1 MKGISKESRIGFI
14 GTILFHAI
22 LIIICLFSTLGS
34 KVKLPDYVDLSFIAV
49 EAPPVVEEA
58 VIPEATADAVSSTLK
73 ISKSSPAGMSK
84 PEKSSIVKSGV
95 PASGKN
101 APKITPPRYNL
112 AFGNEKIRF
121 PESKLDVNDSRNIS
135 YNSKLD
141 VSSSTDKGMFSQ
153 NRTGDKITRESGTSS
168 SGISSSGVSSSGI
181 SAPGN
186 SSIGKEIRGYSI
198 AWRNGGNRNRVSGS
212 MPRYPEN
219 TNKEAQIKVK
229 ITVTPDGSVSQ
240 ITPLQKADY
249 AFENAVMSALRTWKF
264 EKLSANRSAEN
275 QTGII
280 TFNFKLD

>member
-22 LIIICLFSTLGS
+22 LIIICLLSTLGS

-58 VIPEATADAVSSTLK
+58 VIPEATADAVSKTLK
-73 ISKSSPAGMSK
+73 ISKSSPSGMNRQ
-84 PEKSSIVKSGV
+84 EKSFIVKSEA
-95 PASGKN
+95 PASGKS

-112 AFGNEKIRF
+112 ALGNEKIRF

-141 VSSSTDKGMFSQ
+141 ASSSTDKGMFSQ
-153 NRTGDKITRESGTSS
+153 NRTGDKITRESGNSS
-168 SGISSSGVSSSGI
+168 SVVSSSGI